1 MNYWTTKNK
10 IMYTGGDF
18 RRWFG
23 NMPVKVSKKFK
34 YETRELEKPMND
46 KEILKILKQQEI
58 SLGDLAYI
66 LKDLDKSGWCWCLFY
81 IKDEAG
87 TLRAVDAFWSADR
100 GDWSVYANPVGS
112 PRVWSADDRVFSRK
126 FLSNSDNQ
134 TLSPSDT
141 LSLEKAI
148 EVCKENGLVVY
159 KLQ

>member
-10 IMYTGGDF
+10 ITYIGDNF
-18 RRWFG
+18 KEWFG
-23 NMPVKVSKKFK
+23 DMPVKVSKKFK
-34 YETRELEKPMND
+34 YEMRKLEKPMKD
-46 KEILKILKQQEI
+46 EEILKILKPQEI

-66 LKDLDKSGWCWCLFY
+66 LKDFDKSEWCLFY
-81 IKDEAG
+81 IKDKAG
-87 TLRAVDAFWSADR
+87 TLRAVSAYWVADGGFWGVD
-100 GDWSVYANPVGS
+100 ANPVVG
-112 PRVWSADDRVFSRK
+112 PGVWIAGVRVFSRK

-148 EVCKENGLVVY
+148 KVCKENGLVVY